1 MKIPTPPLIE
11 NETLHFS
18 CKELAEMKLPGK
30 PGTRQGWDVIVN
42 AEKWPY
48 IEVASRGRKGKT
60 KKYHPPAALM
70 QLINWQYPEG
80 YIAPSH
86 YTTGSGNAKR
96 HVVNDYLV
104 DASKVA
110 RYNRP
115 SYHYESLDEYLV
127 ESIDFNPASNQLEA
141 PFQHLK
147 IFTIRGTSLEPSMH
161 DGDEVLVDMRCR
173 AFDDN
178 AVYVIGQN
186 DFIRIKRVQ
195 LRLDGAVVVRNDN
208 DGDLPPEIYTAEE
221 AKGFNV
227 IGKVIPFKFG
237 RFKL

>member
-1 MKIPTPPLIE
+1 MKTSTPPEVE
-11 NETLHFS
+11 NEESYFS
-18 CKELAEMKLPGK
+18 CKELAELRLPGK

-48 IEVASRGRKGKT
+48 IEVASRGRKGRT
-60 KKYHPPAALM
+60 KKYLPPSSVL
-70 QLINWQYPEG
+70 QLINKQYPNG
-80 YIAPSH
+80 RPAPYR
-86 YTTGSGNAKR
+86 YTTGSGSKA
-96 HVVNDYLV
+96 HIANDYFV
-104 DASKVA
+104 SSSKVD
-110 RYNRP
+110 RYKKPNYR
-115 SYHYESLDEYLV
+115 YESLDEYLV
-127 ESIDFNPASNQLEA
+127 ESIDFNPSSSQLDT

-147 IFTIRGTSLEPSMH
+147 IFTVKGTSLEPSMH
-161 DGDEVLVDMRCR
+161 DGDEVLVDIRCR

-195 LRLDGAVVVRNDN
+195 LRLDGTVVVRNDN
-208 DGDLPPEIYTAEE
+208 DGDLPPEIYSAEE
-221 AKGFNV
+221 AKCFKV